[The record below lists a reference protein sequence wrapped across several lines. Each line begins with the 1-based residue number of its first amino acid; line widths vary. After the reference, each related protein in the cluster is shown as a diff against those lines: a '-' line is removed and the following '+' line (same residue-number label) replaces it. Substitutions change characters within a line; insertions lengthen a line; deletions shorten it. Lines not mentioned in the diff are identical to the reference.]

1 MWRTVPFSTRRPSAP
16 TLSSIGGRPDRLR
29 PPVDDPLAVDPGHA
43 ALAGEDDPVAVW
55 SEDPAD
61 ELLVGPEAV
70 ERCGVEVD
78 DPELEGREQ
87 QALSLPRARGSAVRV
102 AEIHAAQTE
111 EPDLEVPDA
120 P

>member
-1 MWRTVPFSTRRPSAP
+1 MEVVEVDDVGAEATQGG
-16 TLSSIGGRPDRLR
+16 LGGRPDRLR

-61 ELLVGPEAV
+61 ELLVGAEAV
-70 ERCGVEVD
+70 ERCGVEVGD
-78 DPELEGREQ
+78 ARARAPRAA
-87 QALSLPRARGSAVRV
+87 ALSLLALGRCAVRV
-102 AEIHAAQTE
+102 AEIHAAQAE
-111 EPDLEVPDA
+111 AADLEVPDA